1 MRFLCEGLLTNSA
14 SVVFLSC
21 VNLEVHPEVAGITE
35 GLAAVL
41 TFMRFHPYMP
51 HEVNIQFSGCAK
63 SPGTHAAL
71 ELLLPHMALAFSS

>member
-1 MRFLCEGLLTNSA
+1 MRFLCEGLLANRA
-14 SVVFLSC
+14 SVVFLTC

-41 TFMRFHPYMP
+41 TFMRFHPHMP
-51 HEVNIQFSGCAK
+51 HEVHIQFSGCDE
-63 SPGTHAAL
+63 SPRTHAAF